1 MWLTRSCAEMATG
14 QAAYVGNLGFTFPL
28 IPASFEKRGYQS
40 VHGYVG
46 LGFGAIEGM
55 VKYSDGTWTDDT
67 YRDKNGLNANGGLIV
82 AFDPISINV
91 GVNSYTKAVYLGLGF
106 KTK

>member
-1 MWLTRSCAEMATG
+1 M
-14 QAAYVGNLGFTFPL
+14 
-28 IPASFEKRGYQS
+28 
-40 VHGYVG
+40 G
-46 LGFGAIEGM
+46 LGYAAIEGM

-67 YRDKNGLNANGGLIV
+67 TRDKNGFNANGGIIV

-91 GVNSYTKAVYLGLGF
+91 GVNSFTKAVYLGLGF